1 MSPNRRQRRAFAAS
15 ESWFRVV
22 PVFRNADG
30 NLEESVQASI
40 IDGELDDCFVI
51 RVPPTTST
59 AQAKL
64 IEERLTQEMKRPC
77 LVVTRNIE
85 FCRVEPVSSSEMA
98 RLLKGV
104 DRAPEDAPRAA
115 PNIVEQIQNAR
126 RVLTPDAVEPG
137 AAGPVGED
145 PKR

>member
-64 IEERLTQEMKRPC
+64 IEERLTQEMKRPQHRRADPERPSSPHPRRRGARSC
-77 LVVTRNIE
+77 GTR
-85 FCRVEPVSSSEMA
+85 
-98 RLLKGV
+98 G
-104 DRAPEDAPRAA
+104 
-115 PNIVEQIQNAR
+115 
-126 RVLTPDAVEPG
+126 
-137 AAGPVGED
+137 
-145 PKR
+145 